1 MRSRRV
7 VAAAVAGAFL
17 LAACGGGDDAGDA
30 AGDASVENS
39 DDEAGGS
46 ERPADQLEVDP
57 ASDIATNVLP
67 DVVLDD
73 VGAGTKV
80 NLRNVVPSDEPV
92 LIWMWAPN

>member
-30 AGDASVENS
+30 GEASAEDA
-39 DDEAGGS
+39 DDGAGGS
-46 ERPADQLEVDP
+46 EQSVDQLEVDP

-73 VGAGTKV
+73 VGAGNKV